1 MKVYHSA
8 PSGPLYTHRYG
19 TYNTL
24 IGTISKTVCVL
35 YRNLLL
41 PANKLYLEENT
52 SNTGI
57 TEIEHCYSL

>member
-1 MKVYHSA
+1 MKVCHSA

-24 IGTISKTVCVL
+24 WNDFKTVCVL
-35 YRNLLL
+35 YGNLLL